1 MSMKTGVRIVSAL
14 LVLATLGVMGL
25 GAFLS
30 SGKVI
35 QNDQL
40 PSSFAEPFDYDNG
53 TYQDYIAW
61 SERRLRTARLE
72 APAEEVL
79 ANLLPFELEPDAD
92 CPVDAQGR
100 VQNGIVLVHGL
111 IASPWSMKHIGEYF
125 QSRCFHVLG
134 ILMHGHGS
142 RVGDMLESTWQDWHQ
157 DVQFAARIL
166 GQKAGQV
173 SLSGHSVGGTL
184 AILEAA
190 RNPDIDSLILFAPA
204 LAVDGA
210 SGYARPI
217 SWLGR
222 LFPGAAWF
230 ELEPE
235 EGIYRYESF
244 PFTAAAETWDLIQ
257 ETNRALT
264 ATPLG
269 IPVFTVASAQD
280 TTVLV
285 QATFDFMQALPDPR
299 SFTLLYSQFDLP
311 PYSRARIVNSSLPE
325 QGILSLGH
333 LGLMTPPEH
342 PHYGV
347 NGNYHYCGQYFG
359 QDNDNF
365 ARCKA
370 GESDFYGEGT
380 EANLARGV
388 IERITFNPFYD
399 DMLEE
404 IDFFIQQINMD
415 QRGVPLQRDI
425 PGANPLNIEN

>member
-1 MSMKTGVRIVSAL
+1 MKTGVRILVTI

-40 PSSFAEPFDYDNG
+40 PSSFAEVFDYDNG
-53 TYQDYIAW
+53 SYQDYIAW
-61 SERRLRTARLE
+61 SQRRLRTARLE
-72 APAEEVL
+72 APTEKIL
-79 ANLLPFELEPDAD
+79 ANLLPFELEPDSD
-92 CPVDAQGR
+92 CPVDSQGK

-125 QSRCFHVLG
+125 QSRCFYVLG
-134 ILMHGHGS
+134 VLMQGHGS

-157 DVQFAARIL
+157 DVQFATRIL
-166 GQKAGQV
+166 AEKADQV
-173 SLSGHSVGGTL
+173 SLSGHSVGATL
-184 AILEAA
+184 AILEAV

-204 LAVDGA
+204 MEVDGA
-210 SGYARPI
+210 SKYARVI

-257 ETNRALT
+257 QTTTALT
-264 ATPLG
+264 AKPLT

-280 TTVLV
+280 TTVHV
-285 QATFDFMQALPDPR
+285 QATFDFMQALSDPR

-311 PYSRARIVNSSLPE
+311 PYSRSRIVNSFVPE

-359 QDNDNF
+359 QDNDYY

-370 GESDFYGEGT
+370 GERDFYGEGT
-380 EANLARGV
+380 EANQARGV
-388 IERITFNPFYD
+388 IERIAFNPFYD

-404 IDFFIQQINMD
+404 LDFFIQQINMD
-415 QRGVPLQRDI
+415 QRGFPIQRQI
-425 PGANPLNIEN
+425 PGGNLLDIDD